1 MHVTIRARSC
11 KGSSHSEKSFNISS
25 LLSAFLFAFDAVV
38 RASHQKSAPAD
49 SARNGAKSL
58 SIRHSAYEAFTVE
71 VTNLSIHSV
80 PPIIFVFFFCLD
92 LHLQG
97 TRESTYKRR
106 YLSQLYHYTSW
117 REGGTHVRI
126 RTKNNPLEEH
136 I

>member
-1 MHVTIRARSC
+1 M
-11 KGSSHSEKSFNISS
+11 S
-25 LLSAFLFAFDAVV
+25 LLERAVV
-38 RASHQKSAPAD
+38 KAPATRKK
-49 SARNGAKSL
+49 ALKFFHCFQHFCLPLMLLFGPLIKNLHRQTLLVMMRKSL

-126 RTKNNPLEEH
+126 RTKKNPLEEH